1 VQTKTLTAGNRGF
14 TLLELLFVLLIIG
27 LTAAVV
33 TISTGR
39 LRDKTRFNQEA
50 RRLYQT
56 VKHAREISL
65 MERKNIEVRIDDEGT
80 QYWIYYGDDK
90 SSELHSLPQK
100 FSVTGDTVI
109 FFPKGNSSGGSI
121 KINDGKGQEYHIEI
135 DPVLGIASIKRI

>member
-1 VQTKTLTAGNRGF
+1 VKTKTLTAGNRGF
-14 TLLELLFVLLIIG
+14 TLLELLFVLIIIG

-65 MERKNIEVRIDDEGT
+65 MERKNIEIRI
-80 QYWIYYGDDK
+80 DK

-100 FSVTGDTVI
+100 FTVTGDTVI

-121 KINDGKGQEYHIEI
+121 KINDGKGQEYQIEV
-135 DPVLGIASIKRI
+135 DAVLGIASIKRI